1 MKEDTRIVRGKFKG
15 DPLTGA
21 IEPPI
26 YQSTTYVLEE
36 IGKNK
41 GFDYTRASNPTRQ
54 ILEEHLASIEGGKY
68 AVAFSS
74 GLSACDAC
82 FRLLKAGDN
91 IVASLD
97 MYGGVSRLLN
107 NLFVPNNFSVSY
119 VDTTNIEEVEKA
131 IKKNTKMLWVETPS
145 NPNLCI
151 SDLEELN
158 KIAKKY
164 NLIYAVDSTFATPY
178 LLKPLEFGADL
189 VIQSTTK
196 YLSGHNQIIG
206 GAVITKDE
214 KFYERLKFYQ
224 KAIGA
229 VPSPFDCFLTLLGL
243 KTLHIRMKKHCENAQ
258 IISKFLE
265 ENFEIKKV
273 IYPGLKSHPQHK
285 IARKQMKDFSGMIT
299 FELKGDF
306 ERAVKFM
313 NSLNLC
319 SLAESLGGTETMV
332 THPASMTHTEVPRE
346 IREKLGLTDTLIRLS
361 VGLEDPED
369 IIEDINYAIENS
381 KII

>member
-1 MKEDTRIVRGKFKG
+1 MKEDTKIVRGKFKS
-15 DPLTGA
+15 DPTTGA

-26 YQSTTYVLEE
+26 YQTTTYVLEE

-54 ILEEHLASIEGGKY
+54 ILEEHLALIEGGKY

-74 GLSACDAC
+74 GLSACDAV
-82 FRLLKAGDN
+82 FRLLKAGDG

-107 NLFVPNNFSVSY
+107 NLFTPNNFIVTY
-119 VDTTNIEEVEKA
+119 VDTTNLEEVEKA

-151 SDLEELN
+151 SDLEGLN

-206 GAVITKDE
+206 GAVITNNE
-214 KFYERLKFYQ
+214 KYFERLKFYQ

-229 VPSPFDCFLTLLGL
+229 VPSPFDCFLTMLGL

-258 IISKFLE
+258 IISRFLE

-285 IARKQMKDFSGMIT
+285 IAKKQMKGFSGMIT
-299 FELKGDF
+299 FELKGNF

-313 NSLNLC
+313 NSLKLC

-332 THPASMTHTEVPRE
+332 THPASMTHTEVPKE
-346 IREKLGLTDTLIRLS
+346 VREKLGLTDTLIRLS

-369 IIEDINYAIENS
+369 IIEDLIYAIENS

>member
-1 MKEDTRIVRGKFKG
+1 MKEETKIIRGKFKG
-15 DPLTGA
+15 DVLTGA

-26 YQSTTYVLEE
+26 YQTTTYVLEE

-54 ILEEHLASIEGGKY
+54 ILEEHLALIEDGKY

-82 FRLLKAGDN
+82 FRLLKPKDH
-91 IVASLD
+91 IIASMD

-107 NLFVPNNFSVSY
+107 NLFIPFNLEVSY
-119 VDTTNIEEVEKA
+119 VDTTKEEGVEKA
-131 IKKNTKMLWVETPS
+131 VKKNTKMLWVETPS

-151 SDLEELN
+151 SDLENLN

-178 LLKPLEFGADL
+178 LLKPLNFGADL

-206 GAVITKDE
+206 GAVITNNE

-229 VPSPFDCFLTLLGL
+229 VPSPFDCFLTILGL
-243 KTLHIRMKKHCENAQ
+243 KTLHIRMEKHCQNAK
-258 IISKFLE
+258 IVAKYLESNPKVSKVL
-265 ENFEIKKV
+265 
-273 IYPGLKSHPQHK
+273 YPGLSSHPQHK
-285 IARKQMKDFSGMIT
+285 VAKKQMKDFSGIIT
-299 FELKGDF
+299 FQLKGDF
-306 ERAVKFM
+306 NKAVKFM
-313 NSLNLC
+313 NNLKLC
-319 SLAESLGGTETMV
+319 LLAESLGGTETMI
-332 THPASMTHTEVPRE
+332 THPASMTHTEVPKE
-346 IREKLGLTDTLIRLS
+346 IREKIGLTDTLIRIS
-361 VGLEDPED
+361 IGLEDPED
-369 IIEDINYAIENS
+369 IIMDLDNAI
-381 KII
+381 KKAI

>member
-1 MKEDTRIVRGKFKG
+1 MKEETKIVRGLFKG
-15 DPLTGA
+15 EKLTGA

-26 YQSTTYVLEE
+26 YQTTTYVLEE

-54 ILEEHLASIEGGKY
+54 VLEEHLALIEDGKY

-74 GLSACDAC
+74 GLSACDAV
-82 FRLLKAGDN
+82 FRLLKSGDH
-91 IVASLD
+91 IVASQD

-107 NLFVPNNFSVSY
+107 NLFIPFNLEVSY
-119 VDTTNIEEVEKA
+119 VDTTDEKEVEKA
-131 IKKNTKMLWVETPS
+131 IRKNTRMLWVETPS

-151 SDLEELN
+151 SDLDALN

-178 LLKPLEFGADL
+178 LLKPLNSGADL

-206 GAVITKDE
+206 GAVITNDRN
-214 KFYERLKFYQ
+214 FYEKLKFYQ

-229 VPSPFDCFLTLLGL
+229 VPSPFDCFLTILGL
-243 KTLHIRMKKHCENAQ
+243 KTLHIRMKKHCENAS
-258 IISKFLE
+258 IVAKFLE
-265 ENFEIKKV
+265 ENPEVKRV
-273 IYPGLKSHPQHK
+273 LYPGLESHPQHR
-285 IARKQMKDFSGMIT
+285 IAKKQMKDFSGMIT

-306 ERAVKFM
+306 KRAVKFM
-313 NSLNLC
+313 NSLKLC
-319 SLAESLGGTETMV
+319 LIAESLGGTETMI
-332 THPASMTHTEVPRE
+332 THPTSMTHTEVPKE
-346 IREKLGLTDTLIRLS
+346 IRERTGITDTLIRIS
-361 VGLEDPED
+361 VGLEDPQD
-369 IIEDINYAIENS
+369 IIEDLQRAIENS
-381 KII
+381 ND